1 MKQRL
6 PFLFGVLSVLLL
18 ACMPVSAHH
27 GTNTEY
33 DSEYPIT
40 VVGVV
45 TEFAFVNPHVQIY
58 FDVTDAKGKVVHW
71 GVESASPGRL
81 VRVGWNRN
89 IIKPGDKL
97 TLTFEPARSGQPVGG
112 LKKVVFPDGRV
123 LGSTEG
129 PPPPNGGGNSNN

>member
-1 MKQRL
+1 MKAR
-6 PFLFGVLSVLLL
+6 LLL
-18 ACMPVSAHH
+18 PITLLGGSLLFSIPSVAHH

-33 DSEYPIT
+33 DSEHPMT

-45 TEFAFVNPHVQIY
+45 TEFAFSNPHVQIY
-58 FDVTDAKGKVVHW
+58 FDVTDAKGNVVHW

-112 LKKVVFPDGRV
+112 LKKVVLPDGRV
-123 LGSTEG
+123 LGSSEG
-129 PPPPNGGGNSNN
+129 PPSNSGSSSSN

>member
-1 MKQRL
+1 LRHR
-6 PFLFGVLSVLLL
+6 LL
-18 ACMPVSAHH
+18 AGVAACVSLLTIPTARAHH

-33 DSEYPIT
+33 DSDHPMT

-45 TEFAFVNPHVQIY
+45 TEFLFANPHVQIY
-58 FDVTDAKGKVVHW
+58 FDVTDDKGKVTHW

-97 TLTFEPARSGQPVGG
+97 TLTFEPARSGNPVGG
-112 LKKVVFPDGRV
+112 LKKVVLPDGRV
-123 LGSTEG
+123 LGGSAGDPAETN
-129 PPPPNGGGNSNN
+129 PK

>member
-1 MKQRL
+1 MKGR
-6 PFLFGVLSVLLL
+6 LLL
-18 ACMPVSAHH
+18 PVALFCGSLFFSIPSIAHH

-33 DSEYPIT
+33 DSEHPMT

-45 TEFAFVNPHVQIY
+45 TEFAFANPHVQIY
-58 FDVTDAKGKVVHW
+58 FDVTDAKGNVVHW

-112 LKKVVFPDGRV
+112 LKKVVLPDGRV
-123 LGSTEG
+123 LGGSATAPQES
-129 PPPPNGGGNSNN
+129 GGSNSNN

>member
-1 MKQRL
+1 MKTVDL
-6 PFLFGVLSVLLL
+6 ASLVLSSSLLL
-18 ACMPVSAHH
+18 LGAPSLAHH

-33 DSEYPIT
+33 DSDHPMT

-45 TEFAFVNPHVQIY
+45 TEFDFVNPHVQIY
-58 FDVTDAKGKVVHW
+58 FDVTDASGKVVHW

-81 VRVGWNRN
+81 VRAGWNRN

-123 LGSTEG
+123 LGGSTTG
-129 PPPPNGGGNSNN
+129 PGGNN

>member
-1 MKQRL
+1 MKDRL
-6 PFLFGVLSVLLL
+6 RFIFGLFFVAALFCLP
-18 ACMPVSAHH
+18 AFAHH

-33 DSEYPIT
+33 DSEHPMT
-40 VVGVV
+40 VQAVV

-123 LGSTEG
+123 LGGSATG
-129 PPPPNGGGNSNN
+129 PSDSGGGSNN

>member
-1 MKQRL
+1 LKARL
-6 PFLFGVLSVLLL
+6 LLPVALFCGSLLFGIPSV
-18 ACMPVSAHH
+18 AHH

-33 DSEYPIT
+33 DSEHPMT

-58 FDVTDAKGKVVHW
+58 FDVTDAKGNVVHW

-123 LGSTEG
+123 LGGSAA
-129 PPPPNGGGNSNN
+129 PPENGGSNSNN

>member
-1 MKQRL
+1 MKHRL
-6 PFLFGVLSVLLL
+6 PFLLGVLVVSLLS
-18 ACMPVSAHH
+18 CMAVSAHH

-33 DSEYPIT
+33 DSEHPVT

-58 FDVTDAKGKVVHW
+58 FDVTDAKGNVVHW

-81 VRVGWNRN
+81 VRVGWNRT

-112 LKKVVFPDGRV
+112 LKKVVLPDGRV
-123 LGSTEG
+123 LGGSATTPSE
-129 PPPPNGGGNSNN
+129 NGGGNSNN